1 MTNCV
6 SKIRSNAPYK
16 KISDKKNNILGIE
29 VQISMKYEKK
39 IIEIKSYIKKID
51 FDLKIKYEKKLQQSK
66 NKVDFL
72 VSVIEE
78 NNYVKIMS
86 KGFAIVEKEHKL
98 IKSSKDLKDEDII
111 KVMMIDGTVSAVVKG
126 E

>member
-1 MTNCV
+1 M
-6 SKIRSNAPYK
+6 
-16 KISDKKNNILGIE
+16 KN
-29 VQISMKYEKK
+29 KYEKK
-39 IIEIKSYIKKID
+39 IQK
-51 FDLKIKYEKKLQQSK
+51 SK

-86 KGFAIVEKEHKL
+86 KGFAIVEKQSKL
-98 IKSSKDLKDEDII
+98 IKSSMDLKDKDII
-111 KVMMIDGTVSAVVKG
+111 KVKMIDGTVSAVVKG